1 MGKIVNAASFLNNNS
16 TETES
21 QKSCVRVGKLD
32 AAQIFKPETEKPNPG
47 QVGQVKRVG
56 KLNTDNIFP
65 KNEPEEIPREKLN
78 VGKLKIKVF
87 HIHILIIIFLVFLS
101 LCHKIKIF

>member
-1 MGKIVNAASFLNNNS
+1 MGKIVNAAPFLNNNS

-32 AAQIFKPETEKPNPG
+32 AAQIFKPETEKPNQG

-65 KNEPEEIPREKLN
+65 KHEPEEKPREKFN
-78 VGKLKIKVF
+78 VGKLKIKVYF
-87 HIHILIIIFLVFLS
+87 IYIFF
-101 LCHKIKIF
+101 IFNS